1 MLASIIFAAT
11 LSFLLGLAFCFLGYR
26 VFLVLLPIWGFFAGF
41 WLGAQAIAL
50 LLGSGFL
57 ATTTSFA
64 VGFAVGLV
72 FAVLSYLFFV
82 VGVAIVAG
90 AIGAAL
96 GTGLMAALGFDTG
109 LLVTLVGLVSAI
121 VVAVVTL
128 WFNIQKYVIIVAT
141 ALAGANLIVLSPL
154 LLFGQVTLDELEA
167 AGSSIGPILRDSWFW
182 LIIWMALA
190 VFGVVVQIRAN
201 REWEFTADRYVEGWE

>member
-26 VFLVLLPIWGFFAGF
+26 IFLVLLPVWGFFAGF

-50 LLGSGFL
+50 LLGGGFL
-57 ATTTSFA
+57 ATTTGFV
-64 VGFAVGLV
+64 VGFVVGLV

-96 GTGLMAALGFDTG
+96 GTGLMAALGFDAS
-109 LLVTLVGLVSAI
+109 LLVTLVGLISAI
-121 VVAVVTL
+121 LVVVVTL

-141 ALAGANLIVLSPL
+141 ALTGANLIVLSPL

-167 AGSSIGPILRDSWFW
+167 AGGSIAPVLQESWFW
-182 LIIWMALA
+182 LIVWLALA
-190 VFGVVVQIRAN
+190 VFGVVLQIRAN
-201 REWEFTADRYVEGWE
+201 QEWEFTADRYVEGWE